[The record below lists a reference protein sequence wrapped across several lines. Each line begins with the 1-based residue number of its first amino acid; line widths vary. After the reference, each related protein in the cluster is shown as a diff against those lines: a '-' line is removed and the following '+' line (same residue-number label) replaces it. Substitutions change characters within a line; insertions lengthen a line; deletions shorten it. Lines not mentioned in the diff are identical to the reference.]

1 MDAAEICT
9 ANHLST
15 GIADAYYSPL
25 KSPFSSLSQ
34 PVSPLT
40 RELVASVFLLFNIFH
55 FRFRFFATALC
66 PPSTCAWN
74 CPQPLRDFRGHFSSL
89 RATMAAAPDVKR
101 ELELIENAEWRI
113 LSASA
118 DEEKLQRLLKVYLAP
133 LLLKAGSEHVS
144 VRNKVPPMPSPG
156 L

>member
-1 MDAAEICT
+1 
-9 ANHLST
+9 
-15 GIADAYYSPL
+15 
-25 KSPFSSLSQ
+25 
-34 PVSPLT
+34 
-40 RELVASVFLLFNIFH
+40 
-55 FRFRFFATALC
+55 
-66 PPSTCAWN
+66 
-74 CPQPLRDFRGHFSSL
+74 
-89 RATMAAAPDVKR
+89 MAAAPDVKR